1 MKKLLTICLFLTFNA
16 FAEPNVIH
24 YDNVDIRI
32 FNESKVQ
39 VFKEDVHMFGIDCNN
54 GILCKAFVSHVGSP
68 EYKIFDGVVQSNNE
82 VLELSM
88 ENVQSV
94 VKKKGE
100 LVFIMSSGNVS
111 GSYANVQEFIIDSD
125 TGAFYHVTKE
135 YDWMRYGHPEDYPL
149 RD

>member
-1 MKKLLTICLFLTFNA
+1 MKKLLIICLFLTFSA
-16 FAEPNVIH
+16 FAKEPHVIH
-24 YDNVDIRI
+24 YDNIDIKI

-39 VFKEDVHMFGIDCNN
+39 VFKGDVHMFGIDCNN
-54 GILCKAFVSHVGSP
+54 GILCKTFVSYVSNP
-68 EYKIFDGVVQSNNE
+68 DYKIFDGTVQSNNE

-111 GSYANVQEFIIDSD
+111 GSYSNVQEFIIDSD
-125 TGAFYHVTKE
+125 TGSFYHVTKE

-149 RD
+149 